1 MGTREKILAGI
12 IVIFFVCVVVWA
24 IRTTPS
30 EPPPIEK
37 VEPPTVMEYEGTT
50 LTEEKDGKIIWEI
63 TCDKMRIDSITQ
75 DMELTNVKGKFYDE
89 ETTWELTS
97 KRGIYD
103 RTDKVIYVEGDVFI
117 TDNDGSELRSEELSW
132 LTDEETLTAMG
143 DVHIKKDDGSE
154 LFSDELIWFSKEE
167 IITATGNVR
176 VKDDEGAKL
185 RSDKLEWLS
194 AEAKLIATGN
204 VKISKDDMRAFGDLA
219 YAENDF
225 KKFGLLGNAKVLDG
239 VKDED
244 ETMNF

>member
-97 KRGIYD
+97 KRGIY
-103 RTDKVIYVEGDVFI
+103 
-117 TDNDGSELRSEELSW
+117 ELRSEELSW